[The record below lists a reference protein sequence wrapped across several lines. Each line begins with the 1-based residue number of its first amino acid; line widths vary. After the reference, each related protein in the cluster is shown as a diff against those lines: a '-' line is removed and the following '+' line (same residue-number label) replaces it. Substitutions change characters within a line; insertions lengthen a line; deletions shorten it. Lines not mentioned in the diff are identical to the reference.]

1 MDDQDK
7 QWYTNNDNVAV
18 TTDASS
24 SHMDVVY
31 SASNAHLQNDANSNL
46 NISDVSRMDFNVH
59 SSHNRQLSRMS
70 SEQALN
76 TISDV
81 NMSSSSSGPISQL
94 GLTGNSH
101 VGPTG
106 NSHAEH
112 SDRNRRLV
120 RMSSEQALQ
129 CFLSG
134 TDNVRDQNSG

>member
-1 MDDQDK
+1 
-7 QWYTNNDNVAV
+7 
-18 TTDASS
+18 
-24 SHMDVVY
+24 
-31 SASNAHLQNDANSNL
+31 
-46 NISDVSRMDFNVH
+46 
-59 SSHNRQLSRMS
+59 MS

-101 VGPTG
+101 IGLTG
-106 NSHAEH
+106 NSHVGLTGNSHTEH